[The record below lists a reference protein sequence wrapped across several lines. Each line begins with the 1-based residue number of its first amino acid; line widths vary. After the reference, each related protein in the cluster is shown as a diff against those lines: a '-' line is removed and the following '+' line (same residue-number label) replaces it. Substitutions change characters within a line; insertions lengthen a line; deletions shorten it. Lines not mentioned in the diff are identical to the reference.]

1 MQQPYVLVP
10 PPGAEQA
17 DEWVRLGM
25 DAQMSGKL
33 PDAQRL
39 YQKALQLNP
48 CHAIAT
54 QNLAIVFA
62 QSNLLNEALLTIER
76 ASMFDGVHAVI
87 QSNWALM
94 ALESDHIDVAL
105 KAARRGVEMVPNAVT
120 RMALA
125 SVLSTAGLPNEAVPL
140 YQDILKEVPLHPQ
153 AGPNV
158 CFVLTLTDA
167 TPKDLLAQRRVWHA
181 TNAYKGEK
189 VAHTNDRTPTRP
201 LRIGYVSG
209 DFKCH
214 SAAMI
219 FKSVVTY
226 QTEHI
231 VPYYYSTLPVDPA
244 ADAKTKQFQTVAG
257 ERWHD
262 VSAMDDATLDALI
275 RKDKI
280 DILVDLA
287 GHTNGGRLTLFT
299 RKPAPIQVTAWGFAH
314 GTG

>member
-1 MQQPYVLVP
+1 MPQSYLLVP
-10 PPGAEQA
+10 PPGSEQA

-25 DAQMSGKL
+25 DAQMQGKL
-33 PDAQRL
+33 PEAQRM

-48 CHAIAT
+48 CHSIAT

-94 ALESDHIDVAL
+94 ALEADHIDVAL
-105 KAARRGVEMVPNAVT
+105 RVAQKGVDMAANAVT
-120 RMALA
+120 RMSLV
-125 SVLSTAGLPNEAVPL
+125 SVLSTAGLSEQAIPV
-140 YQDILKEVPLHPQ
+140 YQEILKENPLHPQ

-167 TPKDLLAQRRVWHA
+167 TPKDLLAQRTVWHA
-181 TNAYKGEK
+181 ANRYTGPKA
-189 VAHTNDRTPTRP
+189 AHGNDRNLTRP

-219 FKSVVTY
+219 FKSVATH
-226 QTEHI
+226 ESDNL
-231 VPYYYSTLPVDPA
+231 VPYFYSTLPVDPV
-244 ADAKTKQFQTVAG
+244 AD
-257 ERWHD
+257 E
-262 VSAMDDATLDALI
+262 
-275 RKDKI
+275 
-280 DILVDLA
+280 
-287 GHTNGGRLTLFT
+287 
-299 RKPAPIQVTAWGFAH
+299 
-314 GTG
+314 